1 MFVLGLTGSIGMGKS
16 TTARLFAEAGVPVH
30 QSDVAVHRLYEGEAV
45 PAVAAAFPGAVVDGK
60 VNRDKLAAR
69 VLGDAA
75 ALRRLEGIVHPLV
88 RVAADRFLSE
98 ARASGAKIAV
108 LDIPLL
114 FETGGEDRVD
124 AVVVVTAP
132 PEMQRE
138 RALERPGMTMEK
150 FQAIVAKQMPDVEKR
165 RRADFVVD
173 TSRGLAAARDQV
185 DAILQAI
192 ATMPKGEK

>member
-30 QSDVAVHRLYEGEAV
+30 EADVAVHRLYEGEAV
-45 PAVAAAFPGAVVDGK
+45 PAVAAAFPGAVVGGK

-75 ALRRLEGIVHPLV
+75 ALRRLESIVHPLV
-88 RVAADRFLSE
+88 RAAADRFLSE
-98 ARASGAKIAV
+98 ARASGAEIAV

-138 RALERPGMTMEK
+138 RALERPGMTVEK

-165 RRADFVVD
+165 QRADFVVD

>member
-1 MFVLGLTGSIGMGKS
+1 M
-16 TTARLFAEAGVPVH
+16 
-30 QSDVAVHRLYEGEAV
+30 
-45 PAVAAAFPGAVVDGK
+45 
-60 VNRDKLAAR
+60 
-69 VLGDAA
+69 
-75 ALRRLEGIVHPLV
+75 
-88 RVAADRFLSE
+88 
-98 ARASGAKIAV
+98 
-108 LDIPLL
+108 
-114 FETGGEDRVD
+114 
-124 AVVVVTAP
+124 VTAP

-165 RRADFVVD
+165 QRADFVVD